1 MPGPITHLKVAHYYN
16 VKHGNKLGGLLYLGS
31 ICPDSVNINGHAPKE
46 IRWPAHLRHS
56 DLDRWEQNAER
67 FYNENKGTVDEAY
80 LKGYILHIL
89 TDIVWD
95 LSFDWP
101 LYTVMLKS
109 GIAPEDLK
117 SERWNELYGFEQID
131 CRNKWFTDEVLPLLT
146 DAKAEDIGTLKKETV
161 TLWQEKVVS
170 LQLDSGKTPCYVDEK
185 LINDLISEVF
195 LLAER
200 IFV

>member
-1 MPGPITHLKVAHYYN
+1 MPGPITHLKAAYYYN
-16 VKHGNKLGGLLYLGS
+16 VKHGNRFGGMLYLGS
-31 ICPDSVNINGHAPKE
+31 ISPDSVNINGHAPKE

-56 DLDRWEQNAER
+56 DLDKWTQNAER
-67 FYNENKGTVDEAY
+67 FYNKNKGTVDEAY

-109 GIAPEDLK
+109 GIELGNLK
-117 SERWNELYGFEQID
+117 TERWNELYGFEQSD
-131 CRNKWFTDEVLPLLT
+131 SQNKWFSDDVLPLLA

-161 TLWQEKVVS
+161 TLWQKKIVS
-170 LQLDSGKTPCYVDEK
+170 KQLESGNKPRFVDEK
-185 LINDLISEVF
+185 LIDDLVSEVF

-200 IFV
+200 IFD